1 MIDLLV
7 GKCGIDGGSIVAR
20 SDGGVDTAV
29 SVLGAFG
36 SAELVEALGIRGVP
50 PAELVPASAAPSGFR

>member
-1 MIDLLV
+1 MLV

-36 SAELVEALGIRGVP
+36 SAELVGARGIRGGL